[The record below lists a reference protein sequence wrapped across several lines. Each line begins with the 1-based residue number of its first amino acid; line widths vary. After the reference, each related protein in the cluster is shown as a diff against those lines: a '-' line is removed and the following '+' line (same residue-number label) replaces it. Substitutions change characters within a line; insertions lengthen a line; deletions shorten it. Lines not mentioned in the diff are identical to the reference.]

1 MEARNVDDDGGGRTW
16 EVRMREGEMSIDVRW
31 ASSMRKENF
40 AGCQKVVRRF
50 SDQHVIQQDRSKL
63 A

>member
-1 MEARNVDDDGGGRTW
+1 MEARNVDDDGGGQAW
-16 EVRMREGEMSIDVRW
+16 EVRMREGEMSIDVRC

>member
-1 MEARNVDDDGGGRTW
+1 MEARNVDDDSGERTW
-16 EVRMREGEMSIDVRW
+16 KVRMRDGDVDRCSLGEFDE
-31 ASSMRKENF
+31 KEVF
-40 AGCQKVVRRF
+40 VGCQKVVRRF